1 MSIFETIPARHRKQ
15 RIPSEH
21 EDQVALIQW
30 FDMQYPALRGRL
42 AACPNGGKRNAIVA
56 AKLKAEG
63 VRAGYP
69 DLNLLTPRHGFAGL
83 FIELKREKGG
93 ALQSDQAEWLDWLN
107 EQGFMAVVCRG
118 FDAAQKTIRD
128 YLDATE
134 NYRGVSA

>member
-1 MSIFETIPARHRKQ
+1 MSIFDTVPAKPKKP

-30 FDMQYPALRGRL
+30 FDLQYPALRGRL
-42 AACPNGGKRNAIVA
+42 AACPNGGQRNAIVA

-93 ALQSDQAEWLDWLN
+93 SLQREQADWIDWLN
-107 EQGFMAVVCRG
+107 EQGFMAVVCKG
-118 FDAAQKTIRD
+118 FDAAKEAIQS
-128 YLDATE
+128 YLAATE
-134 NYRGVSA
+134 NYRGETA